1 MSLVSMVS
9 SSVTLAGKR
18 SRRRILFVRSFVR
31 LFVFLLPL
39 CVYFLSI
46 RRRLKIVFI
55 KVSEV
60 SEILTCNMRLSRT
73 VSFLRNG
80 KFISQW

>member
-1 MSLVSMVS
+1 MSLVSMA

-18 SRRRILFVRSFVR
+18 SRRRILFVC

-73 VSFLRNG
+73 VSFLHNG
-80 KFISQW
+80 KFISKW